1 MNDGECA
8 FMEAS
13 AESGRTPGGPRFG
26 GILIGSLAIGLIVR
40 FALLPLTYEYDMYH
54 WAVILQNINS
64 GNGLYS
70 LDGYFYTP
78 VWGYVLGAM
87 DAVWNSL
94 LSVDVFGMK
103 ITELLGVQTM
113 EHMNHTA
120 TVTTPEF
127 NAFIK
132 LMLIAVDIVVG
143 FAVRSFVKSLTDDSR
158 KADIGFALWFLCPIA
173 IYMSAV
179 QGMFDNISG
188 LLTLLSIIL
197 VLRRHYFSGGFLLMT
212 AILLKLYPG
221 FALTVMIALIAV
233 RRNSTKDCLSNMMRL
248 FAGGLCAF
256 AILMAPT
263 VMDGTFA
270 KAFTFI
276 TDRAAN
282 TSQFDQMFGILGIA
296 LGVAVMLYFTFR
308 MLRSSKEEADG
319 EFLRFVMMALIGGVV
334 CNLGPQYPLVV
345 IPVLCAYIVAVD
357 RTYMICL
364 LLIGTGCALEALA
377 LNNYSLLMTAASYGG
392 WVGFDTILSGLDWT
406 EAYIVGTSS
415 FRSLMNTVF
424 SMVALAGLLLAVL
437 FCIQEWISAKSA
449 RIGSMLDWIR
459 SIGQEGA

>member
-1 MNDGECA
+1 METGE
-8 FMEAS
+8 ES
-13 AESGRTPGGPRFG
+13 ARTPKNPRFG
-26 GILIGSLAIGLIVR
+26 RILVCSLAIGLIVR
-40 FALLPLTYEYDMYH
+40 FALIPLTYEYDMYH
-54 WAVILQNINS
+54 WAVVLQNINS

-78 VWGYVLGAM
+78 VWGYILGAM
-87 DAVWNSL
+87 DAVWNNI
-94 LSVDVFGMK
+94 LSIDVFGMK

-127 NAFIK
+127 NAFVK
-132 LMLIAVDIVVG
+132 LMLIAVDVVVG
-143 FAVRSFVKSLTDDSR
+143 FAVRSFVRSLTGDDR
-158 KADIGFALWFLCPIA
+158 KADFGFAIWFLCPIA

-197 VLRRHYFSGGFLLMT
+197 VMRRHYFPGGFLLMT

-221 FALTVMIALIAV
+221 FALTVMIAFIFV
-233 RRNSTKDCLSNMMRL
+233 RRENTADFLSGLVTL
-248 FAGGLCAF
+248 FAGGLCSF
-256 AILMAPT
+256 AVLMAPT
-263 VMDGTFA
+263 FMDGTFA

-282 TSQFDQMFGILGIA
+282 TSSFDQAFGIIGMV
-296 LGVAVMLYFTFR
+296 LGVSVMLFFTAL
-308 MLRSSKEEADG
+308 MLRSGKEDSD
-319 EFLRFVMMALIGGVV
+319 RNFVRYVMLALVGGVI

-345 IPVLCAYIVAVD
+345 MPLLCAYIAAVD
-357 RTYMICL
+357 RTYMVCWI
-364 LLIGTGCALEALA
+364 LIGAGCAMEALV

-392 WVGFDTILSGLDWT
+392 WVGFDTVLSGLDWT
-406 EAYIVGTSS
+406 EAYVFGTSS

-424 SMVALAGLLLAVL
+424 SMVSLAGLLLSIL
-437 FCIQEWISAKSA
+437 FCIQGRISERSPVLGGAL
-449 RIGSMLDWIR
+449 RRIR
-459 SIGQEGA
+459 SIGSGGAGYE

>member
-1 MNDGECA
+1 
-8 FMEAS
+8 MEAS

-26 GILIGSLAIGLIVR
+26 GILIVSLAIGLIIR

-54 WAVILQNINS
+54 WAVVLQNINS

-78 VWGYVLGAM
+78 VWGYILGAM

-127 NAFIK
+127 NAFVK
-132 LMLIAVDIVVG
+132 LMLIAVDVVVG
-143 FAVRSFVKSLTDDSR
+143 FAIRSFVRSLTNDAR

-197 VLRRHYFSGGFLLMT
+197 VLRRRYFSGGFILMT

-221 FALTVMIALIAV
+221 FALAVMIALIIV
-233 RRNSTKDCLSNMMRL
+233 RRDSVRDCLLNTIRL

-276 TDRAAN
+276 TDRAVN
-282 TSQFDQMFGILGIA
+282 TNQFDQMFGILGIA
-296 LGVAVMLYFTFR
+296 LGVAVMLYFTLR
-308 MLRSSKEEADG
+308 MLRTSREEADG
-319 EFLRFVMMALIGGVV
+319 RFLGFAMMALIGGVI

-345 IPVLCAYIVAVD
+345 IPALCTYIVAVD
-357 RTYMICL
+357 RTYMTCL
-364 LLIGTGCALEALA
+364 LLIGTGCALEALV
-377 LNNYSLLMTAASYGG
+377 LNNYSLLMSMASYGG
-392 WVGFDTILSGLDWT
+392 WAGFDTILSGLDWT
-406 EAYIVGTSS
+406 EAYVIGTSS

-424 SMVALAGLLLAVL
+424 SMVALAGLLLAIM
-437 FCIQEWISAKSA
+437 FCIQGWISARSA
-449 RIGSMLDWIR
+449 RIGRLLNRIR
-459 SIGQEGA
+459 SIGPEEI